1 MDFTSD
7 SPMSETAMRKRDI
20 FKCEVRWPVCM
31 YSENSKRHKSS
42 AKSTSDQTP
51 VGKTIEWLSPLN
63 KWNTYPEIAIDGMNG
78 TGKSSLIAAL
88 NRKYMKIN
96 EFIPHVTNGSRYNY
110 DLLKSMQYLMLQP
123 YSNCQNVC
131 WDRCCYSNL
140 IFYFVHQLMYA
151 YRNKTM
157 PLASAEVYT
166 HLNTLAISTNL
177 MQTLTLMENVKR
189 TPTIFLVCR
198 DFKLIGDALCH
209 RDTPNDIYNAKE
221 INYQMAQYHTY
232 KYFGELLKFPT
243 FDIVDAFELG
253 LTLGEFHHLLQT
265 KIDTDVLEF
274 KINLPSIN
282 NDIELDTMLDDLNA
296 DETLLYDYSNK

>member
-1 MDFTSD
+1 MDFIRDSD
-7 SPMSETAMRKRDI
+7 MSRTATTAISDI
-20 FKCEVRWPVCM
+20 SVRWPICM
-31 YSENSKRHKSS
+31 YSENSKRHKPN
-42 AKSTSDQTP
+42 AKSTLNQTP
-51 VGKTIEWLSPLN
+51 VGKTIEWLSPLD
-63 KWNTYPEIAIDGMNG
+63 KWDAYPEIAIDGMNG
-78 TGKSSLIAAL
+78 TGKSSLIAIM

-110 DLLKSMQYLMLQP
+110 DMLKSMQYLTLQP
-123 YSNCQNVC
+123 YSDCRNVC

-157 PLASAEVYT
+157 PIESAEVYMT
-166 HLNTLAISTNL
+166 LNTLAISTNL
-177 MQTLTLMENVKR
+177 LQTLTLMENVKR

-198 DFKLIGDALCH
+198 DFKLIGAALRN

-221 INYQMAQYHTY
+221 LNYQIAQYHAY
-232 KYFGELLKFPT
+232 KYFGEILKFPT

-253 LTLGEFHHLLQT
+253 LTLGEFHHLLKM
-265 KIDTDVLEF
+265 KIDTNTTEF
-274 KINLPSIN
+274 TISLPSIRGT
-282 NDIELDTMLDDLNA
+282 IELDEMMDALNA